1 MKVVLNRVTSYEG
14 RPLKIGD
21 IADIPLNISQRWIN
35 KGIAHVPER
44 VSEIKPVEVKEPE
57 VIEETEVI
65 KETEE
70 SIIFREPEEIESE
83 IVETES
89 DFEPLPEVT
98 EENIDELKTYKPK
111 RKRNKKIDN
120 MI

>member
-57 VIEETEVI
+57 VIEETE
-65 KETEE
+65 E
-70 SIIFREPEEIESE
+70 SIIFREPEEIEPAYYLSE
-83 IVETES
+83 DEPTE
-89 DFEPLPEVT
+89 VK
-98 EENIDELKTYKPK
+98 EEIKPK
-111 RKRNKKIDN
+111 RKTKKKKIDEDN
-120 MI
+120 S